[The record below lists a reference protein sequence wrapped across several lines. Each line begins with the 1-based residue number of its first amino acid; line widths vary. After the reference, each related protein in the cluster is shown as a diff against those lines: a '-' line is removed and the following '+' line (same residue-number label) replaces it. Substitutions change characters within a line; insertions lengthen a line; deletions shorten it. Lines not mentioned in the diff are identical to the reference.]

1 MLFTKRNRIKTN
13 RQIMNIKITHTITRS
28 GEMVKVHTV
37 NQFKSPTITSH
48 NKSIWMHSI
57 DRKSNQNDG
66 IVSFFLIIALLIC
79 MYAFFY
85 FITS

>member
-1 MLFTKRNRIKTN
+1 MK
-13 RQIMNIKITHTITRS
+13 QITHTITRS

-37 NQFKSPTITSH
+37 NQFKTPTIISH

-57 DRKSNQNDG
+57 DRASNQNEG
-66 IVSFFLIIALLIC
+66 IASFFLIMVLLVC

-85 FITS
+85 FITL